1 MNPINFNGADA
12 KFGRPKDWDEE
23 RDGPCATLPVM
34 RQPLPG
40 NLVSHI
46 SLWVP
51 TPEERRQLLLG
62 SAVVLSCVGV
72 QPVVAVGVSD
82 LPASQLEV
90 KLIQT
95 PEKPTEII
103 I

>member
-1 MNPINFNGADA
+1 MKAINFNGADSN
-12 KFGRPKDWDEE
+12 FGRPKDWNEE
-23 RDGPCATLPVM
+23 RDGKCATLPVM

-40 NLVSHI
+40 NTVAHI

-72 QPVVAVGVSD
+72 QPVVAVGVTD
-82 LPASQLEV
+82 LPAKELEV
-90 KLIQT
+90 LGT
-95 PEKPTEII
+95 PAEII